1 MSREIRWVVMLI
13 EFTNWNMYVE
23 VSFFFILFM
32 VGGMIGVIRILIK
45 ICMKIF
51 SVIRMSDI
59 ARLMISFEWWVSSWG
74 MCAVVVIDKMFIVS
88 VRKYRIKVMMF
99 FGWLK
104 MSFVF
109 SWMFCG
115 CRFVYVVELMMLR
128 NLV

>member
-1 MSREIRWVVMLI
+1 
-13 EFTNWNMYVE
+13 MYVE

-45 ICMKIF
+45 ICMKIL

-59 ARLMISFEWWVSSWG
+59 VRLMISFEWWVSSWG
-74 MCAVVVIDKMFIVS
+74 MCAVVVIDKMFIVR
-88 VRKYRIKVMMF
+88 VRKYRINVMMF

-128 NLV
+128 NFV